1 MNNENSTDQAFIRKL
16 NEIIQANLA
25 NENFGV
31 DELAHASGMSRSVIY
46 HRLLA
51 ISEKSTTQ
59 FIREVRLQRAME
71 MLLQEGTT
79 ASEVAYKVGFSS
91 PAYFST
97 CFHEYFGYP
106 PGEVLKNNRKEPEE
120 NDCSFA
126 DEPTTTEP
134 EPEPKSVKL
143 PGRKVSGKQVA
154 IFSFI
159 GFLIVFGLAWLLSI
173 TVFKNPNTVL
183 IAPIKSPD
191 KSIAVLPFINLSTEA
206 GNQYFADGVT
216 RDVLNN
222 LVQIEELKVVASS
235 PIKEFSENPLNI
247 AKIANKLGV
256 NFLLT
261 GSAQKDRNRVRV
273 SVQLIDAR
281 QNLYIWS
288 DKYDKELS
296 NIFLIQSDIA
306 KQIASA
312 LQAVISTKEIER
324 IEKIPTRNM
333 EAYNLYL
340 KGRYFWNRRTEDG
353 IKRSI
358 GYFNKAIEADP
369 DYALAWVGLADAY
382 SILAG
387 YGWYTPKKE
396 GQAKA
401 KIYIRKA
408 IELDKNLAEAHAAW
422 GRMLIYH
429 DRNWD
434 EAEKELTLAIRLN
447 PKDAPAHQYY
457 SQLLDIFGENE
468 KARKQIELAIELDP
482 LSPIMY
488 YISATLYYN
497 EGNFVESLKE
507 YQKTLSLE
515 KNYESAYWESFLIYY
530 RQGNGTSA
538 LDELQKILLLDSLTS
553 TSSDVANKVY
563 ADSGLNG
570 LIDWL
575 IEFTLVQP
583 KLRRTGNLAGLYAV
597 SGKKEEAMACIEDY
611 LKNDVADEIVRIIN
625 KRDYETLRSEPRF
638 KAVIDQ
644 LGLTKYYIKRTQQPG
659 YINIH

>member
-1 MNNENSTDQAFIRKL
+1 MNNENSTDQAFVRKL
-16 NEIIQANLA
+16 TEIIQANLA

-31 DELAHASGMSRSVIY
+31 DELAHASVMSRSVIY
-46 HRLLA
+46 RRLLA
-51 ISEKSTTQ
+51 ISKKSTTQ

-71 MLLQEGTT
+71 MLLEESTT

-106 PGEVLKNNRKEPEE
+106 PGEVLKNCRKEPEE

-126 DEPTTTEP
+126 DEPTAAEP
-134 EPEPKSVKL
+134 EPAPESVKL

-154 IFSFI
+154 IYSCI
-159 GFLIVFGLAWLLSI
+159 GLLIVFGLAWVINI
-173 TVFKNPNTVL
+173 TVFKNPNAILFARV
-183 IAPIKSPD
+183 KSPD
-191 KSIAVLPFINLSTEA
+191 KSIAVLPFNNLSTEV

-216 RDVLNN
+216 KDVLNN
-222 LVQIEELKVVASS
+222 LVQIGELKVVASS

-247 AKIANKLGV
+247 ARIANKLGV
-256 NFLLT
+256 SFLLT
-261 GSAQKDRNRVRV
+261 GSVQKDGSRVRV
-273 SVQLIDAR
+273 TVQLIDAR
-281 QNLYIWS
+281 QNQYIWS

-306 KQIASA
+306 KQVASA
-312 LQAVISTKEIER
+312 LQAVISTTEIER

-369 DYALAWVGLADAY
+369 DYALAWAGLADGY

-401 KIYIRKA
+401 KIYVQKA
-408 IELDKNLAEAHAAW
+408 LELDKNLAEAHAVL

-429 DRNWD
+429 DRKWD

-447 PKDAPAHQYY
+447 PKYAPTYQYY
-457 SQLLDIFGENE
+457 SQLLDIFGEYE
-468 KARKQIELAIELDP
+468 KARKQIDLAIELDP
-482 LSPIMY
+482 LCPIMY

-530 RQGNGTSA
+530 RQGNGNSA

-553 TSSDVANKVY
+553 TSSDVAYRVY
-563 ADSGLNG
+563 AESGLNG

-575 IEFTLVQP
+575 IEFTLTQP
-583 KLRRTGNLAGLYAV
+583 KLRRTGNLAGLYAI
-597 SGKKEEAMACIEDY
+597 SGKKEEALACIEDY
-611 LKNDVADEIVRIIN
+611 LENDVADEIVRIIN

-638 KAVIDQ
+638 KAVIDK
-644 LGLTKYYIKRTQQPG
+644 LGLTKYYAKRTNQPG
-659 YINIH
+659 YINNH